1 MYCNHNTVVIGR
13 GGRMGVKGEN
23 CGGIGELL
31 PLMNGCFLR
40 VLGTF
45 VLSFRNQELLLYIKE
60 SMETNLDNYA

>member
-1 MYCNHNTVVIGR
+1 
-13 GGRMGVKGEN
+13 MGVKGEN